1 MSKLGY
7 ARVSTKAQNLNR
19 QLDELK
25 RYGVDRLFRDE
36 GVSGSK
42 KSRPGLD
49 EMLAYAREGDTVVI
63 TKLDRLGRNL
73 SDLLNLSAELEQR
86 KVNLVSLG
94 DSIDT
99 TTVTGR
105 FVFQLLGALAE
116 MERSRLIERTND
128 GLKAARARGR
138 VGGRKHALT
147 AKQVQQVRTLRETMT
162 IREIA
167 EVMGVGKSTI
177 ERTLRPPQ

>member
-7 ARVSTKAQNLNR
+7 ARVSTKEQNLNR
-19 QLDELK
+19 QLDELEQ
-25 RYGVDRLFRDE
+25 YGVDRLFRDE

-42 KSRPGLD
+42 KSRPALD
-49 EMLAYAREGDTVVI
+49 EMLAYAREGDSVVI

-147 AKQVQQVRTLRETMT
+147 PKQVQQVRTLRETMT

-177 ERTLRPPQ
+177 ERTLRQSA

>member
-7 ARVSTKAQNLNR
+7 ARVSTKEQNLNR
-19 QLDELK
+19 QLDELE

-36 GVSGSK
+36 GGSGSK
-42 KSRPGLD
+42 KPRPALD

-86 KVNLVSLG
+86 KVNLVSLV

-138 VGGRKHALT
+138 VGGRKPALT